1 MEELLVQAIEKL
13 ETEKKTYNI
22 KGKLAEWIDEI
33 INEFDTTPELI
44 EAVCKKDKT
53 AAGYIALTAD
63 YGFENAVTVDKK
75 IVDMCPK
82 IKKVIGNHDFKIGFP
97 EKARRKKLIREYY
110 LGEKS

>member
-22 KGKLAEWIDEI
+22 KGILAEWIDEI

-53 AAGYIALTAD
+53 AAGYIALTID
-63 YGFENAVTVDKK
+63 YGFEHSLTVDKK
-75 IVDMCPK
+75 IVAMCPK
-82 IKKVIGNHDFKIGFP
+82 VKKILGDHELKLGYP
-97 EKARRKKLIREYY
+97 EKNRRKKLMKAYY